1 MNIKKPTKAELMAWV
16 KDNSLDHGT
25 YVFIPAS
32 KVADMSDLPDPT
44 ATSIGD
50 LLKEW
55 ANKPVTPA
63 DYVFDPTMT
72 LADHWRRFALDYRN
86 DRNKL
91 REENEKLKEKH
102 TQEFVA
108 ASKVRVENLT
118 LNKHITEHAY
128 RIADMKRV
136 INEKTEGYSRLQKQV
151 DESGASYRRTID
163 RAQTVINEKTDLIAR
178 LRGCLDKERD
188 AYARLAK
195 RVERMRVKFPM
206 LMESIDSAMD
216 DEEAGE

>member
-1 MNIKKPTKAELMAWV
+1 MNIKKPTKAELMAWL

-32 KVADMSDLPDPT
+32 KVADTP

-63 DYVFDPTMT
+63 DYVFDPKTVT
-72 LADHWRRFALDYRN
+72 LADHWRKFALDFRA
-86 DRNKL
+86 DRD
-91 REENEKLKEKH
+91 H
-102 TQEFVA
+102 
-108 ASKVRVENLT
+108 
-118 LNKHITEHAY
+118 
-128 RIADMKRV
+128 
-136 INEKTEGYSRLQKQV
+136 LQKQV

-163 RAQTVINEKTDLIAR
+163 RAQTVIDEKADLIAR

-195 RVERMRVKFPM
+195 RLDRMREKFPRA
-206 LMESIDSAMD
+206 MESIEDAI

>member
-1 MNIKKPTKAELMAWV
+1 MNIKKPTKAELMAWL

-32 KVADMSDLPDPT
+32 KVADMP

-63 DYVFDPTMT
+63 DYVFDPKTAT
-72 LADHWRRFALDYRN
+72 ITDHYRKLALDFRA
-86 DRNKL
+86 DRNSL
-91 REENEKLKEKH
+91 REENEILKKKH
-102 TQEFVA
+102 TQEYIA
-108 ASKVRVENLT
+108 ASKVRVENLI

-128 RIADMKRV
+128 RIADMKR
-136 INEKTEGYSRLQKQV
+136 
-151 DESGASYRRTID
+151 A
-163 RAQTVINEKTDLIAR
+163 INEKTDLIAR